1 MARVR
6 AEVGREVIAASPEG
20 SGPTSRLTCSLLK
33 TNLEGG
39 VGGGISFQLFPDDKS
54 HKLTPKRDHLSLK
67 CNTFL

>member
-33 TNLEGG
+33 TNLDGG
-39 VGGGISFQLFPDDKS
+39 VGGGISFQLFPDDK
-54 HKLTPKRDHLSLK
+54 LPK
-67 CNTFL
+67 